1 MEEHESSLH
10 RVKSTTP
17 GALNLLY
24 SLFFLLYRLFQMS
37 DQVSASG
44 NLDLWTAGACSTN
57 DYDTLSHA
65 IMRTAC
71 IAATR
76 ANLSWFCS
84 YYTPYFTIISI
95 ICTII
100 RIISKLEI
108 LIWVH
113 IHCRKLSS
121 RHILA
126 WRSVS
131 KQIHEQERLKHQ
143 EPKDPGQWRV
153 LHQLVHPDMPYGCTP
168 SSQRA

>member
-37 DQVSASG
+37 NQVSASG
-44 NLDLWTAGACSTN
+44 NLDLWTAGSCSMN

-65 IMRTAC
+65 IMRAAC

-76 ANLSWFCS
+76 ANLSLFCS

-95 ICTII
+95 ISTII

-108 LIWVH
+108 EIWVH

-121 RHILA
+121 RHILPWGSA
-126 WRSVS
+126 S
-131 KQIHEQERLKHQ
+131 KQNHEQERLNHQ
-143 EPKDPGQWRV
+143 ESKDPGQWRV
-153 LHQLVHPDMPYGCTP
+153 LQQPVHQDMPYGCTP